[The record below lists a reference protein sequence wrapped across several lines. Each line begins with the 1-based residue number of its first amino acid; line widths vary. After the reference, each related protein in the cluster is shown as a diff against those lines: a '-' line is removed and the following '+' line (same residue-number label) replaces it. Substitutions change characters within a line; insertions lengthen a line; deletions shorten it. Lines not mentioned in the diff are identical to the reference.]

1 MKKTKAWDAYNTIFA
16 WAKTTPDARIS
27 LGGIGWDEQK
37 HAVLLEN
44 RYDPRHYIEMGSY
57 DSTNGLRTTVEA
69 PEGIH
74 IKCGQLLTRKISD
87 PDNPES
93 KGNGAFTI
101 QIDNG
106 NLDLD
111 IQNGDLNIKA
121 KNINFDIQ
129 GDADHEGDGNFTV
142 DCNENIKMT
151 AAKKC
156 EILAT
161 DMCSVSGTN
170 LLKLFSNVKTE
181 FITGIC
187 HMTSY
192 SSRRGKCPDL
202 MEPEWYVPGSM
213 SQPVQEAPIADSTPS
228 MIDKVKDKAETAF
241 QEAKNTVGKI
251 QENLSNV
258 VPDTGGMDLLKEQ
271 AARTGQTEG
280 EIKSLWEKFGAP
292 AGVDLDKIL

>member
-57 DSTNGLRTTVEA
+57 DSTKGLRTTIEA
-69 PEGIH
+69 PEGID
-74 IKCGQLLTRKISD
+74 IKCGQLMTREATSEEF
-87 PDNPES
+87 PNS
-93 KGNGAFTI
+93 KGNGTFVI
-101 QIDNG
+101 QVENG
-106 NLDLD
+106 NLEIDV
-111 IQNGDLNIKA
+111 QNGDLKVKA
-121 KNINFDIQ
+121 KNIDFDIQ
-129 GDADHEGDGNFTV
+129 GDPDHEGDGNFTV
-142 DCNENIKMT
+142 DCNENIVMT
-151 AAKKC
+151 AANQC
-156 EILAT
+156 RILAT

-170 LLKLFSNVKTE
+170 LLRLYSNVETD

-187 HMTSY
+187 NMTSY
-192 SSRRGKCPDL
+192 SSRRGTRPDL

-213 SQPVQEAPIADSTPS
+213 SQKVEEPPIADSTPS

-241 QEAKNTVGKI
+241 QEAKNAVGNL

>member
-27 LGGIGWDEQK
+27 LGGIDKKEQK
-37 HAVLLEN
+37 HSILLEN
-44 RYDPRHYIEMGSY
+44 RYDTRHHILMGGI
-57 DSTNGLRTTVEA
+57 DSDIGLRTQIQA
-69 PEGIH
+69 PEGIDV
-74 IKCGQLLTRKISD
+74 KCGQMMTREAKSEEF
-87 PDNPES
+87 PDA
-93 KGNGAFTI
+93 KGNGTFVI
-101 QIDNG
+101 NVENG
-106 NLDLD
+106 NLD
-111 IQNGDLNIKA
+111 IEVANGDLNIKA

-129 GDADHEGDGNFTV
+129 GDPDHEGDGNFTV
-142 DCNENIKMT
+142 DCNENIVMT
-151 AAKKC
+151 AANQC
-156 EILAT
+156 RILAT

-170 LLKLFSNVKTE
+170 LLRLYSNVETD

-187 HMTSY
+187 NMTSY
-192 SSRRGKCPDL
+192 SSRRGTRPDL

-213 SQPVQEAPIADSTPS
+213 SQKVEEPPIADSTPS

-241 QEAKNTVGKI
+241 QEAKNAVGNL

>member
-37 HAVLLEN
+37 HSILLEN

-87 PDNPES
+87 KDNPDS

-121 KNINFDIQ
+121 KNINFDIK
-129 GDADHEGDGNFTV
+129 GDPDDPDHKGDGNFTV

-187 HMTSY
+187 QMNSY
-192 SSRRGKCPDL
+192 STRRGTHPDL

-213 SQPVQEAPIADSTPS
+213 SQPVQEAPIEDSTPS
-228 MIDKVKDKAETAF
+228 MIDMVKDKAETEF
-241 QEAKNTVGKI
+241 QQAKNKLTDI
-251 QENLSNV
+251 QKNLSNK
-258 VPDTGGMDLLKEQ
+258 VPGTDGLSAFDEERISQMANQGFSRER
-271 AARTGQTEG
+271 AI
-280 EIKSLWEKFGAP
+280 EIIKKY
-292 AGVDLDKIL
+292 DI